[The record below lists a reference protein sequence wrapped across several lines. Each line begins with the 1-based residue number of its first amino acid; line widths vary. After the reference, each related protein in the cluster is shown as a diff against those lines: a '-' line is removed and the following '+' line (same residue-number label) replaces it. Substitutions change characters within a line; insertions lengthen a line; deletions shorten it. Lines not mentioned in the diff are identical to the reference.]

1 MIMRVAFVIEWG
13 GVGWDQHSP
22 TKQMQ
27 QGTQWKTPQKRNE
40 RELVGQMALLD
51 SHSQT
56 SHLVKSQKGIE
67 ILDPALREQGLLL
80 YPHP

>member
-1 MIMRVAFVIEWG
+1 MIMKVAFVTEWG

-27 QGTQWKTPQKRNE
+27 QGTQWKTPLKKNE

-56 SHLVKSQKGIE
+56 SHLVKPQKGAE
-67 ILDPALREQGLLL
+67 LLDPVLTEQGLLL
-80 YPHP
+80 NTHR